1 MRVLLS
7 GSSGLIG
14 RALAADLAA
23 DGHQVVRLVRP
34 GRPAAGSVGWDPARS
49 RLDPAALAAAGP
61 YDAAV
66 HLAGAGIGDH
76 RWTEARRR
84 EILSSR
90 VDPTALV
97 ASALAGLDPRPAVLV
112 SASAV
117 GFYGDRGDEVLDEE
131 SPAGT
136 GFLAGV
142 CSDWEAA
149 TGPASAAGI
158 RVVTL
163 RSGVVLASGGGA
175 LARQLPLFK
184 LGLGGRL
191 GSGRQY
197 LSWISLADEVA
208 VIRRAID
215 DVSLS
220 GPLNATAPEPVT
232 NAGFTRTL
240 GRVLGR
246 PAVLW
251 VPRPVLEVAF
261 GTGLTRELLVAG
273 QRVVPRALLTSGH
286 RFEHPELE
294 GALAALLT
302 AEP

>member
-1 MRVLLS
+1 M
-7 GSSGLIG
+7 
-14 RALAADLAA
+14 
-23 DGHQVVRLVRP
+23 
-34 GRPAAGSVGWDPARS
+34 
-49 RLDPAALAAAGP
+49 
-61 YDAAV
+61 
-66 HLAGAGIGDH
+66 
-76 RWTEARRR
+76 
-84 EILSSR
+84 
-90 VDPTALV
+90 
-97 ASALAGLDPRPAVLV
+97 LV

-131 SPAGT
+131 SPPGT
-136 GFLAGV
+136 GVPGRGLP
-142 CSDWEAA
+142 DWEAA

-163 RSGVVLASGGGA
+163 RSGRRAGRPVGRWPASSPCSSSASAGGW
-175 LARQLPLFK
+175 
-184 LGLGGRL
+184 

-208 VIRRAID
+208 VIRRALD
-215 DVSLS
+215 DASWPVRSTR
-220 GPLNATAPEPVT
+220 TAPEPVT
-232 NAGFTRTL
+232 NAEFTRTL